1 MTIAA
6 LRHLRWEVHQSSTLQ
21 ALPGRVISMI
31 SNQTATYASLLL
43 VPRIW
48 IWSRI
53 PSNQRKVLVFLSPMH
68 LLRSIRRCNLIFLN
82 LLHQP
87 NRNPPNMIASSR
99 KDWPIMVSD
108 WILNRRSIYFQSRVW
123 RAPTL
128 HMKLAAFSQTK
139 ITISIKCATF
149 QTVTL
154 IITIKFFRLF
164 FVPSCSTRKIL
175 IF

>member
-1 MTIAA
+1 MQAIRRSRLNSPPQTQKVTCVLPKVTPTIPASVNRTLSRSVLKKLREQMTIAV

-108 WILNRRSIYFQSRVW
+108 
-123 RAPTL
+123 
-128 HMKLAAFSQTK
+128 
-139 ITISIKCATF
+139 
-149 QTVTL
+149 
-154 IITIKFFRLF
+154 
-164 FVPSCSTRKIL
+164 
-175 IF
+175 